1 MQAGNIT
8 KPRGEDPTKP
18 SHAHKRSRGKDFKS
32 RKSQFTNTNSN
43 AGGPIS
49 RAPPRVER
57 NGKEVPPGMED
68 FFNNDPEL
76 SVKVEIKDE
85 DEQDQPSTSTGE
97 RKEGTS
103 GSLRNRKV
111 YRNGDGDVSQS
122 KENSGRRRGNV
133 NFLQMA
139 ASLISVIDRVT
150 SVIPLFGGDGPRGD
164 LSQPESKGSEN
175 SEDTQH
181 DSESYQEP
189 NIHEDPIDPEE
200 EEKAYLKSHPRGI
213 HPIFRA
219 EIGGDVRDPLD
230 YSPEMEKFNIRS
242 DWRRSVLAPSF
253 RSDVGYVELPTGI
266 VDEALV
272 WMQTHWKKYPTPEER
287 TILMQELNS
296 TCAMLLRK
304 FNVRPSTH
312 YSRVEEKDNF
322 INPDFSHQVHG
333 LGALAIDV
341 GEPLFFASQHPI
353 PVFHKGWPLATFIT
367 FVMLVA
373 IVSLSQYL
381 PLNFGLFCILLL
393 LFLLWVFGSLSI
405 SKNKHWYY
413 YAFSP
418 ELRFQFGS
426 RR

>member
-1 MQAGNIT
+1 MLAGNIT
-8 KPRGEDPTKP
+8 KPIGEDPTKP
-18 SHAHKRSRGKDFKS
+18 SPLHKRKMGKDFKS
-32 RKSQFTNTNSN
+32 RKSQHQPNTNSN
-43 AGGPIS
+43 AGAPIS
-49 RAPPRVER
+49 RAVPRIH
-57 NGKEVPPGMED
+57 D
-68 FFNNDPEL
+68 DPEL
-76 SVKVEIKDE
+76 SVKVDIKDE
-85 DEQDQPSTSTGE
+85 DEPDQSQNSTGE
-97 RKEGTS
+97 SARDASES
-103 GSLRNRKV
+103 SLRNRKAS
-111 YRNGDGDVSQS
+111 RKGDGNAPDKR
-122 KENSGRRRGNV
+122 KENSGRKRGNV

-150 SVIPLFGGDGPRGD
+150 SVIPLFGGDGPVSISN
-164 LSQPESKGSEN
+164 LPESQGSDN
-175 SEDTQH
+175 SEDTH
-181 DSESYQEP
+181 SDSESLQEP
-189 NIHEDPIDPEE
+189 NVHEDPVDPEAD
-200 EEKAYLKSHPRGI
+200 EKAYLKSHPRGI

-219 EIGGDVRDPLD
+219 EIAGDVRDPLD

-266 VDEALV
+266 VDEVLV
-272 WMQTHWKKYPTPEER
+272 WMQTHWKKNPTPEER

-304 FNVRPSTH
+304 FNVRPSSH
-312 YSRVEEKDNF
+312 HSQVEGEDHL

-353 PVFHKGWPLATFIT
+353 PKFYKGWPLATFIT

-373 IVSLSQYL
+373 IISLSQYL
-381 PLNFGLFCILLL
+381 PLNFGLFCILLS
-393 LFLLWVFGSLSI
+393 LFLLWIFGSLSI

>member
-1 MQAGNIT
+1 
-8 KPRGEDPTKP
+8 
-18 SHAHKRSRGKDFKS
+18 
-32 RKSQFTNTNSN
+32 
-43 AGGPIS
+43 
-49 RAPPRVER
+49 
-57 NGKEVPPGMED
+57 MED
-68 FFNNDPEL
+68 FFSNDPEL
-76 SVKVEIKDE
+76 SVKVEIKDD
-85 DEQDQPSTSTGE
+85 DEQDQSPNSTG
-97 RKEGTS
+97 KSFGDAS
-103 GSLRNRKV
+103 GNSLRNRKAN
-111 YRNGDGDVSQS
+111 RNGDGNVPQR
-122 KENSGRRRGNV
+122 KENSGRKRGNV

-150 SVIPLFGGDGPRGD
+150 SVIPLFGGDGPVNV
-164 LSQPESKGSEN
+164 SAPPESQGSDN
-175 SEDTQH
+175 SEDALL
-181 DSESYQEP
+181 DGESFQEP
-189 NIHEDPIDPEE
+189 NIHEDPVDPEAD
-200 EEKAYLKSHPRGI
+200 EKAYLKSHPRGI

-219 EIGGDVRDPLD
+219 EVAGDVRDPLD

-272 WMQTHWKKYPTPEER
+272 WMQTHWKKNPTPEER

-304 FNVRPSTH
+304 FNVRPSSH
-312 YSRVEEKDNF
+312 YSHVEGEDHL

-353 PVFHKGWPLATFIT
+353 PQFHKGWPLATFIT
-367 FVMLVA
+367 FAMLVA
-373 IVSLSQYL
+373 IISLSQFL

-393 LFLLWVFGSLSI
+393 LFLLWIFGSLSI